1 MSSVKI
7 TSPKSIKGSVDPEW
21 VEAIG
26 KKPEKSIVVEDIEV
40 ADINPVNDPRY
51 VAVTKKL
58 RTWHGELLKEGFA
71 ENPALI
77 GDYLGKLRLNVNLLF
92 SFLNAYIDL
101 LVDQNIEVAN
111 KRQNLYE
118 EAIKLGRSE
127 NASKNSSGELTR
139 KDEALTK
146 TIEYRIQQIKN
157 EYERYNGIC
166 IFLQSRMKEFNT
178 ERIMN

>member
-1 MSSVKI
+1 MSTSQDDKI
-7 TSPKSIKGSVDPEW
+7 DDWQEAKGKSTKSI
-21 VEAIG
+21 I
-26 KKPEKSIVVEDIEV
+26 VEDIQV
-40 ADINPVNDPRY
+40 ADINPINDPRY

-58 RTWHGELLKEGFA
+58 RTWHGELLKEGVA

-101 LVDQNIEVAN
+101 LVDQNTEVAN
-111 KRQNLYE
+111 KRQDLYE
-118 EAIKLGRSE
+118 TGMKLGKTE
-127 NASKNSSGELTR
+127 NASKNSSIELTR

-166 IFLQSRMKEFNT
+166 IYLQSRMKEFNT
-178 ERIMN
+178 ERIMG